1 MSRTQALRP
10 FFCQNRYTLH
20 LVASNRRKKG
30 GKAYAH
36 IHEFRNHI
44 VRFFFF
50 LKKKATDR
58 HLHTNGSMYVLL
70 TRDPAASA
78 ACTRSHSQIRV
89 RPESSEPPE
98 KNVRGGTTSTTR
110 LILSSFHHSLHPFST
125 LSLSPIFP
133 SYFVS
138 SVTVGSKPK
147 PQDQLRLKS
156 RQGTNIEEEQLRQA
170 PSPSISLPGLR
181 PVFSTKAIL
190 LQELLD
196 ELK

>member
-1 MSRTQALRP
+1 
-10 FFCQNRYTLH
+10 
-20 LVASNRRKKG
+20 
-30 GKAYAH
+30 
-36 IHEFRNHI
+36 
-44 VRFFFF
+44 
-50 LKKKATDR
+50 
-58 HLHTNGSMYVLL
+58 MYVLL

-98 KNVRGGTTSTTR
+98 KNVRGGTTSTTH
-110 LILSSFHHSLHPFST
+110 LILSSFYHSLHPLST

-181 PVFSTKAIL
+181 PVFSTKVMIQFSISCLSLTVLSLCRFQCMLFRPQSNPCPDTCCAPWSSRL
-190 LQELLD
+190 YCY
-196 ELK
+196 KSCWMN

>member
-1 MSRTQALRP
+1 M
-10 FFCQNRYTLH
+10 
-20 LVASNRRKKG
+20 
-30 GKAYAH
+30 
-36 IHEFRNHI
+36 
-44 VRFFFF
+44 
-50 LKKKATDR
+50 
-58 HLHTNGSMYVLL
+58 HTNGSMYVLL

-181 PVFSTKAIL
+181 PVFSTKPIAQAPSDHMIQSRCASEVGYRTVTRATRRIL
-190 LQELLD
+190 ETI
-196 ELK
+196 ERNK